1 MALNPADARQPAT
14 GPALASAPDG
24 LGDPARGRAMA
35 VMVLGLTL
43 AVLDS
48 SIVNLALP
56 GIARELNAGASEV
69 IWVVNAYQMG
79 ALVLLLPLAALGDR
93 FGYRRVYLL
102 GMSLFM
108 LASVGAMLASSLP
121 ALVAARALQGLGA
134 AGIMSVNAALVRL
147 IYPRALLGRGMAIN
161 SLVVASASM
170 AGPSVAAGILSVAS
184 WPWLFALNVPMGL
197 FIVWR
202 GRQTLPYNAVTI
214 AQAGD
219 GSGGGGASPR
229 FSPVDVLLNV
239 AMFTLV
245 FVGAEKLGVR
255 AEATHSPYEGW
266 VWLAAGVAVGA
277 VYLKRQWRLPA
288 PLFPVDLLRMPVF
301 ALSMASSVSAFCA
314 QMLAFLALPFL
325 LLNVHDRS
333 HLEAGLLIT
342 AWPLATVVVAP
353 LAGRLIGR
361 YADGLLGGVGMAIFA
376 VGLMALALMPTHAAD
391 LDMVWRMALCGAG
404 FALFQAPNNHTI
416 VTSAPL
422 HGSGAASGMLGTGRL
437 TGQILGAVVLAGL
450 YAVWSQHDGQAES
463 IALMLAAGGAV
474 LAGVFSSL
482 RLRRAA

>member
-24 LGDPARGRAMA
+24 LGQPARGRAMA

-202 GRQTLPYNAVTI
+202 GRQTLP
-214 AQAGD
+214 
-219 GSGGGGASPR
+219 
-229 FSPVDVLLNV
+229 
-239 AMFTLV
+239 
-245 FVGAEKLGVR
+245 
-255 AEATHSPYEGW
+255 
-266 VWLAAGVAVGA
+266 
-277 VYLKRQWRLPA
+277 
-288 PLFPVDLLRMPVF
+288 
-301 ALSMASSVSAFCA
+301 
-314 QMLAFLALPFL
+314 
-325 LLNVHDRS
+325 
-333 HLEAGLLIT
+333 
-342 AWPLATVVVAP
+342 
-353 LAGRLIGR
+353 
-361 YADGLLGGVGMAIFA
+361 
-376 VGLMALALMPTHAAD
+376 
-391 LDMVWRMALCGAG
+391 
-404 FALFQAPNNHTI
+404 
-416 VTSAPL
+416 
-422 HGSGAASGMLGTGRL
+422 
-437 TGQILGAVVLAGL
+437 
-450 YAVWSQHDGQAES
+450 
-463 IALMLAAGGAV
+463 
-474 LAGVFSSL
+474 
-482 RLRRAA
+482 